1 MHVLDM
7 LRSYLLRLRADKG
20 LSTKFVIEEGLEGKS
35 FLTDRKKL
43 TQAISNFYNN
53 AIKFSD
59 KGGVILSCSLKND
72 RLLIEVSDSGPGI
85 SQEDQKKLFKK
96 FSQIDSSNTKDFK
109 GSGLRLNITQELIE
123 LMNGKVGVVSEE
135 GLGSTL
141 WIEIPFIE
149 TNQSSTELR
158 NDDYADL
165 SVLKRKRILIVE
177 DNNINIK
184 VMSLILESQNML
196 VSFQMN
202 GKEGVDDIL
211 NNDYD
216 LVLMDI
222 QMPVMDGVTAMK
234 ELIKSGKKIPPVF
247 AVTANAME
255 GDRDKYLSLG
265 FSSYIAKPFK
275 KDEILKHLALH
286 FSEGLD

>member
-7 LRSYLLRLRADKG
+7 LRSYLLRLLADKG

-53 AIKFSD
+53 AIKFTD

-72 RLLIEVSDSGPGI
+72 RLRIEVSDSGPGI

-109 GSGLRLNITQELIE
+109 GSGLGLNITQELIE
-123 LMNGKVGVVSEE
+123 LMNGKV
-135 GLGSTL
+135 
-141 WIEIPFIE
+141 
-149 TNQSSTELR
+149 
-158 NDDYADL
+158 
-165 SVLKRKRILIVE
+165 
-177 DNNINIK
+177 
-184 VMSLILESQNML
+184 
-196 VSFQMN
+196 
-202 GKEGVDDIL
+202 
-211 NNDYD
+211 
-216 LVLMDI
+216 
-222 QMPVMDGVTAMK
+222 GVTAMK